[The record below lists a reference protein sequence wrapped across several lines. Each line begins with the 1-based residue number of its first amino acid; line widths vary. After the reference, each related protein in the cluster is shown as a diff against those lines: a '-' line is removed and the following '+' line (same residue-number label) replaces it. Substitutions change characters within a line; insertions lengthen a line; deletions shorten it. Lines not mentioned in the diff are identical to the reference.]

1 MPWVKKRA
9 PDTYRGKTTESEAR
23 RMANLK
29 RGDREKTPEEAKAE
43 AIKYREA
50 KKKLQKINIIEF
62 ATDPDYLG
70 LSFEKRPVQLI
81 ILKALYGLPLDKKEL
96 KIFKIL
102 TKGKGKYIPG
112 REKLELIACL
122 GARAGKSF
130 LVSICALYEA
140 TRDKWK
146 KELSKGENPYIVI
159 IATRELQAKQ
169 IIGKN
174 CLRMLENSPVLRR
187 LKKKS
192 TELELVL
199 KNGVIIIASPC
210 TTTALRG
217 IPIAVLIMD
226 EIAFFKLEG
235 KNQDEEIFDSLTP
248 RQSQFKFYK
257 TFLISTAGARQG
269 LFFKEFDRGFRI
281 EDRLTIQANT
291 RFVNPEIPQKFLNK
305 EKARNVNNWKREFQ
319 AEFSEKLEAFFSFEL
334 MQKPFILGGDLP
346 YKSEYKYSLGL
357 DQSGLSGR
365 DRFAL
370 AISHKEGDIAIVD
383 IVRSW
388 ETKDLDTIL
397 NDIEILAKTYHL
409 NEASIDKF
417 SKGYVEHNFKTIG
430 LEIKIRPSLSIVFV
444 KLKSKMIQDKLQ
456 LPDRPDLK
464 AGLKN
469 TIAVYGRSNQLT
481 IYHERGPEGHAD
493 EIDACAG
500 SVFELTEEKKE
511 TTSELLDSV
520 SENVKNEMRMGRNRI
535 ASLRNPV
542 DDLPESID
550 WRNVDW

>member
-1 MPWVKKRA
+1 MPYVKKRD

-43 AIKYREA
+43 AIRYREA

-130 LVSICALYEA
+130 LVSICVLFEA

-174 CLRMLENSPVLRR
+174 CLRMLRNSPVLKR
-187 LKKKS
+187 LEKKS
-192 TELELVL
+192 TDLGLTL
-199 KNGVIIIASPC
+199 KNGVEIIASPC

-235 KNQDEEIFDSLTP
+235 KNQDEEIFNSLVP
-248 RQSQFKFYK
+248 RQSQFEFYK

-269 LFFKEFDRGFRI
+269 LFFKEFDRGFRVK
-281 EDRLTIQANT
+281 DRLTIQANT
-291 RFVNPEIPQKFLNK
+291 RFINPEIPQKFLNK
-305 EKARNVNNWKREFQ
+305 EKARNINNWKREFQ

-334 MQKPFILGGDLP
+334 IQKPFILGGDLP
-346 YKSEYKYSLGL
+346 YKSGYNYSLGL

-383 IVRSW
+383 VVRSW
-388 ETKDLDTIL
+388 ETKDLDIIL
-397 NDIEILAKTYHL
+397 NDIEILAKTYYL
-409 NEASIDKF
+409 NKASIDKY
-417 SKGYVEHNFKTIG
+417 SKGYVENSFKKIG
-430 LEIKIRPSLSIVFV
+430 LEILIRPSLSVVFV
-444 KLKSKMIQDKLQ
+444 NLKSKMIQDKLQ

-464 AGLKN
+464 DGLKN

-493 EIDACAG
+493 E
-500 SVFELTEEKKE
+500 
-511 TTSELLDSV
+511 LDSV
-520 SENVKNEMRMGRNRI
+520 AGSIYEATREGEQDI
-535 ASLRNPV
+535 GSLLDGVQSARVIPP
-542 DDLPESID
+542 DWEDRELPNGP
-550 WRNVDW
+550 W

>member
-1 MPWVKKRA
+1 MPYVKKRS
-9 PDTYRGKTTESEAR
+9 PESYRGNTPESEAR
-23 RMANLK
+23 RLANLK
-29 RGDREKTPEEAKAE
+29 RGDRKKTPEEAKAE

-50 KKKLQKINIIEF
+50 MKKLQEINVIQF

-70 LSFEKRPVQLI
+70 LSFEKRPVQEI

-112 REKLELIACL
+112 NEKLELIACL

-174 CLRMLENSPVLRR
+174 CLRMLRNSPVLKR
-187 LKKKS
+187 LEKKS
-192 TELELVL
+192 TELELTL
-199 KNGVIIIASPC
+199 KNGVIITSGPC
-210 TTTALRG
+210 TTTAFRG
-217 IPIAVLIMD
+217 IAICVLIMD
-226 EIAFFKLEG
+226 EIAFFKFEG
-235 KNQDEEIFDSLTP
+235 KNQDEDIFNSLIP
-248 RQSQFKFYK
+248 RQSQFEFYK

-281 EDRLTIQANT
+281 NDRLTIQAKT
-291 RFVNPEIPQKFLNK
+291 RFVNPLIPQKFLNK
-305 EKARNVNNWKREFQ
+305 EKARDINNWKREFQ

-346 YKSEYKYSLGL
+346 YKSGYNYSLGL
-357 DQSGLSGR
+357 DQSGLSGK

-383 IVRSW
+383 VVRSW
-388 ETKDLDTIL
+388 ETKDLDIIL

-409 NEASIDKF
+409 DKASIDKY
-417 SKGYVEHNFKTIG
+417 SKGYVEASFKRIN
-430 LEIKIRPSLSIVFV
+430 LEILIRPSLSVVFV
-444 KLKSKMIQDKLQ
+444 DLKSKMIQDKLQ

-469 TIAVYGRSNQLT
+469 TIAIYGRSNQLT

-493 EIDACAG
+493 ELDACAG
-500 SVFELTEEKKE
+500 SIYEVTREEETVMTEQDWKDFVDMNKRL
-511 TTSELLDSV
+511 S
-520 SENVKNEMRMGRNRI
+520 RMPGIRRPT
-535 ASLRNPV
+535 A
-542 DDLPESID
+542 DQD
-550 WRNVDW
+550 WI